1 MSPFPGCTL
10 FGVTRPKDSG
20 WGFRERKERGRRGSG
35 GEEIGERGDK
45 SSEDRKEM
53 DVVGEL
59 FFFLPFF

>member
-1 MSPFPGCTL
+1 ML

-20 WGFRERKERGRRGSG
+20 WGFRERKGMGRKRKWRGRNRR
-35 GEEIGERGDK
+35 EEVAK

-59 FFFLPFF
+59 FSFHSFLFF